1 MRPPTLPLRAA
12 ALVALL
18 TRVHHGTRDTYIWN
32 TRDTVTS
39 ERLHRRHAHAPT
51 EAADENGAH
60 LGSRACAHLAPL
72 GRCLLRRCLSE
83 ESVDISRRLAKV
95 AKDKPAHI
103 LFFAGGRA

>member
-1 MRPPTLPLRAA
+1 MRPPTLRAA

-51 EAADENGAH
+51 EAAD
-60 LGSRACAHLAPL
+60 
-72 GRCLLRRCLSE
+72 
-83 ESVDISRRLAKV
+83 
-95 AKDKPAHI
+95 
-103 LFFAGGRA
+103 